1 MLLPALGKARDAA
14 RTVSCKSNLSQLAK
28 GMAMYT
34 DDNNGMAPWG
44 DYKVAFQAGLLYKYV
59 VSTNVPAEVT
69 NGSAKVP
76 SKIFFCPMHLSVK
89 TANTGYPYAND
100 GYGYNA
106 EIVNQV
112 LTHISAIKSPSRYL
126 AISESINPSSFN
138 ENMGYRQ
145 ANRNYASGPH
155 KTPMKVLDG
164 SNKYYMNGTANILFF
179 DGHCEDE
186 QALALRN
193 KQGHEL
199 PWSHSATN

>member
-1 MLLPALGKARDAA
+1 MAVEKQDIGGAIHVVFIAAIQDFHWSLVWTGGVIPISLSVTHIFVKGRRIYGFTYGEITGWRLNGRDMSEHLVVIAIIAILASMLLPALGKARDAA

-106 EIVNQV
+106 EIVN
-112 LTHISAIKSPSRYL
+112 
-126 AISESINPSSFN
+126 
-138 ENMGYRQ
+138 
-145 ANRNYASGPH
+145 
-155 KTPMKVLDG
+155 
-164 SNKYYMNGTANILFF
+164 
-179 DGHCEDE
+179 
-186 QALALRN
+186 
-193 KQGHEL
+193 
-199 PWSHSATN
+199 